1 MDTQFLID
9 NSPLIAAA
17 VLSGAL
23 LLFPAIRGG
32 GQRVAPMQASMM
44 INRSR
49 AQILD
54 IRTDAE
60 LNALGRVPDAKCIPV
75 ADIKDKAPG
84 QFKDKAQPVLVMC
97 QNGQRSA
104 AAASVL
110 RSLGYTEVY
119 IVEGGVAA
127 WVEAGMPVTGKS
139 GKQAKQAKSA

>member
-17 VLSGAL
+17 VISGGL
-23 LLFPAIRGG
+23 LLFPAVRGG

-60 LNALGRVPDAKCIPV
+60 QTAQGRLPDAKRIAV
-75 ADIKDKAPG
+75 VDIKDKAPG
-84 QFKDKAQPVLVMC
+84 VFKDKALPVLVMC

-119 IVEGGVAA
+119 VVEGGVAA
-127 WVEAGMPVTGKS
+127 WAEAGMPVTGKS
-139 GKQAKQAKSA
+139 AKSA

>member
-1 MDTQFLID
+1 MQQNLSMDTQFLID

-17 VLSGAL
+17 VVSGAL
-23 LLFPAIRGG
+23 LLLPAVRGG

-44 INRSR
+44 INRNK

-60 LNALGRVPDAKCIPV
+60 QRAQGNVPDAKRIAV
-75 ADIKDKAPG
+75 DQIKDKAAST
-84 QFKDKAQPVLVMC
+84 FKDKALPVLVMC

-119 IVEGGVAA
+119 VVEGGVAA
-127 WVEAGMPVTGKS
+127 WAEAGMPVTGK
-139 GKQAKQAKSA
+139 AA